1 MWFQDLKRAI
11 DVLNANPK
19 YEQYV
24 FERVVPGCKC
34 VVFFTTHFTIVRV
47 YRDGKIEEIQP

>member
-1 MWFQDLKRAI
+1 MWFKDLKQAI
-11 DVLNANPK
+11 EILNANPK

-24 FERVVPGCKC
+24 FERVVPGYKC

-47 YRDGKIEEIQP
+47 YRDGKIEEVQP